1 MAATANQVNAAA
13 VNAALDQ
20 EFVANFRQQYDRLA
34 EILGLFGVTT
44 KAAGTTLK
52 QFTVTGELNNAK
64 TDDSSSGTAYVE
76 GDLVA
81 LSKYTLT
88 PKPVGEMK
96 LVPYRKQTTGQAII
110 ENGYEPAVL
119 REDAKMLNHVRSQC
133 IGDFFTFLGNGTGKA
148 TGKNLQAV
156 LAASEAALGDAL
168 ENNGDASARV
178 IHFLNR
184 GDVYK
189 MLGDKDITTQTVFGM
204 NYFQAFL
211 GITDVFTSAKVP
223 SGTVYTMPVENVHAF
238 GLDFGSLSQAGIDY
252 TTDASGIIGVSHTPA
267 MDHVSVDTNVACGLT
282 LVPEITD
289 YIIKGTV
296 APGA

>member
-1 MAATANQVNAAA
+1 MAAIANQVNAAA

-20 EFVANFRQQYDRLA
+20 EFVENFRQQYDRLA

-64 TDDSSSGTAYVE
+64 ADDSSSGTAYVE

-88 PKPVGEMK
+88 QKIVGEMK
-96 LVPYRKQTTGQAII
+96 LVPYRKMTTAQAIE

-133 IGDFFTFLGNGTGKA
+133 IGNFFKFLDNGTGKA
-148 TGKNLQAV
+148 TGKTLQEL

-184 GDVYK
+184 ADVYK
-189 MLGDKDITTQTVFGM
+189 MLGDKDITTQTMFGM
-204 NYFQAFL
+204 NYFQSFL
-211 GITDVFTSAKVP
+211 GIADVFTSAKVP
-223 SGTVYTMPVENVHAF
+223 SGTVYATPVENVHAF
-238 GLDFGSLSQAGIDY
+238 GLDFGALSQAGIDY
-252 TTDASGIIGVSHTPA
+252 TTDASGIIGVSHTVE
-267 MDHVSVDTNVACGLT
+267 MDRLGVVTNVACGLT
-282 LVPEITD
+282 LMPEVTD
-289 YIIKGTV
+289 YIVKGTV